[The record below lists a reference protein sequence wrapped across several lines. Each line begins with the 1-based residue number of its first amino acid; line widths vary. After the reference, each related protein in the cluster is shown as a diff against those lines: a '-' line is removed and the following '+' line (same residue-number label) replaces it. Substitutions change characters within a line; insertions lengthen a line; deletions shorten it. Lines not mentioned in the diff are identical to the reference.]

1 MKSRSPK
8 PRAAES
14 KALNPR
20 QKLVIVITITTIII
34 ATVITTV
41 IAIIT
46 TIVIATVITVLII
59 LK

>member
-34 ATVITTV
+34 TTV